1 MKKLAFGMLAAV
13 AMTGSAFAAD
23 MAPRYAKAPPPPPV
37 VVYSWTGCY
46 IGGNVGG
53 GWARTSQS
61 QIAKVGGAAI
71 IPNTDFGSSTGSDFV
86 GGGQIGCDYQFAN
99 NWVVGIQA
107 MYDYGRIS
115 SSHVIPAFPTFISN
129 VQVRDMWTV
138 TGRVGYLFTPQ
149 LLGYVKGGGAWT
161 SANYVVNGT
170 VPVTFN
176 SENAFGAESVRLDGR
191 RRPRVDV
198 RQGLVGIR

>member
-53 GWARTSQS
+53 GWARTSQT

-71 IPNTDFGSSTGSDFV
+71 IPNADFGSSTGSDFV
-86 GGGQIGCDYQFAN
+86 GGGQIGCDYQFAD

-115 SSHVIPAFPTFISN
+115 SSHVIPAFPTFNSN

-161 SANYVVNGT
+161 SADYVINGT
-170 VPVTFN
+170 VPVTVQF
-176 SENAFGAESVRLDGR
+176 
-191 RRPRVDV
+191 
-198 RQGLVGIR
+198 